1 MSAIPKISPV
11 TTQGWDTDL
20 LARFRAG
27 ERRALEEVFRSHSVV
42 LVRRL
47 RAAAWRG
54 KGFDRLRSELELENT
69 VLEVFARAFEPRA
82 RGVYDGIRPF
92 EHFLMGIARN
102 VLLEE
107 ARNREQ
113 PSGGAQ
119 ELERQVEAALSGEPP
134 PDVEQQLVD
143 GELEALLAQFRSGLA
158 EEEARIYELRFVDEL
173 AQEDAAEKLRLSRI
187 QLRRRELALKKRL
200 LEFLKARGYLRDLHS
215 SGWGFTR
222 TRTRT
227 GTQSGTGA
235 DE

>member
-1 MSAIPKISPV
+1 M
-11 TTQGWDTDL
+11 GWDRDL

-27 ERRALEEVFRSHSVV
+27 EPSALGEVFRQHSDL

-82 RGVYDGIRPF
+82 RGVYDGVRPF

-107 ARNREQ
+107 ARNREH
-113 PSGGAQ
+113 PSGING
-119 ELERQVEAALSGEPP
+119 ELEAHIETALSQTPEVGL
-134 PDVEQQLVD
+134 EQQLVD
-143 GELEALLAQFRSGLA
+143 RELEGLLAQFRHALNEQDA
-158 EEEARIYELRFVDEL
+158 VIYQLRFGEEL
-173 AQEDAAEKLRLSRI
+173 AQEEAAERMGLSRI

-200 LEFLKARGYLRDLHS
+200 LDFLKLHGYLRDMQVT
-215 SGWGFTR
+215 GWGFTR
-222 TRTRT
+222 N
-227 GTQSGTGA
+227 GVGS
-235 DE
+235 